1 MPIIDR
7 VRHKHIIYN
16 YLQDN
21 HVVNKGEDFNYVSVV
36 YPQDML
42 NYRYRYTGNGYMVGL
57 LDRFSPLAG
66 ALIHFRPASDCGA
79 FEAVAA
85 HGFEADESILSV
97 SLAHKWV
104 HSNPSIITGI
114 KSRIV
119 EFIENASKSDINIT
133 AAFIE
138 VLGPFA
144 NLISKLVGSD
154 TNISDFLASG
164 AYFLQQG
171 KIIVPE
177 RDIIA
182 YDGIEIQ
189 NVDYT
194 FKKTYITITDVDGL
208 TSIDKVINELKYLSL
223 FPGLLGLGEDPLEER
238 QIRVIYLGPNMI
250 GGDIAS
256 LIAKYDDPKYREF
269 LVNGLAAT
277 LIHEATKKTTLVSLG
292 IRSREIWGSYRVVVG
307 YVKED
312 LRQNGSYILPNAPN
326 LSDLPVYSDKEGRIA
341 ASRFAI
347 ALEDAAIL
355 LIMALTDVCSHK
367 AREFQT
373 VVQYLAHHAVS
384 YVRGGP
390 LYNLYE
396 LLNSDTD
403 KNKLP
408 LILYNNICNNIS
420 KPINIIKLKDDST
433 AMNSLLK
440 LIEDA
445 YNKVKEV
452 FSSTINGKYP
462 FYVEWDKQNAMPND
476 NPDEDKFFFY
486 NRVVINKELLN
497 DANLNDNI
505 RQSLAIIRS
514 SPSLGEFLG
523 TKGLSASVLSSS
535 DVNFNRFL
543 RNFGV
548 LLALPPGGYHFI
560 HNYKA
565 VIIGLIKGKPCLK
578 LSSPSEEL
586 EEKIY
591 KLNYYG
597 FAFRN
602 INRPGLAS
610 SMNIP
615 VIQYMIPQNIQVE
628 NSDTYVYS
636 SNPERY
642 GDFGVPLW
650 TRLSITMMPF
660 NDWIF
665 FFGNFV
671 GLDKLAQA
679 LRIDPDEAITS
690 TAAEQPGTG
699 TNTDLVNRST
709 SAPTPTAE
717 AQNSTSNTTP
727 ALNERISR

>member
-1 MPIIDR
+1 MLYNMPIIDR

-21 HVVNKGEDFNYVSVV
+21 HVVNQGKDFNYVSVV

-42 NYRYRYTGNGYMVGL
+42 NYRYRYTGNGYMIGL

-66 ALIHFRPASDCGA
+66 ALIHFRPASDCGE

-177 RDIIA
+177 RDMIA

-238 QIRVIYLGPNMI
+238 QVRVIYLGPNMI

-277 LIHEATKKTTLVSLG
+277 LIHEATQKTTLVSLG
-292 IRSREIWGSYRVVVG
+292 IRSRKNWDSYRTVVE
-307 YVKED
+307 YVKAD
-312 LRQNGSYILPNAPN
+312 LQQNGSYTLPKAPN
-326 LSDLPVYSDKEGRIA
+326 LSDLPVYGDKEGRIA
-341 ASRFAI
+341 ASRFVI
-347 ALEDAAIL
+347 ALEDAVIL
-355 LIMALTDVCSHK
+355 LIVALTNVCNYNDRDI
-367 AREFQT
+367 ATAFQHIG
-373 VVQYLAHHAVS
+373 AAFADE
-384 YVRGGP
+384 
-390 LYNLYE
+390 N
-396 LLNSDTD
+396 NF
-403 KNKLP
+403 P
-408 LILYNNICNNIS
+408 LILYRNICKKNS
-420 KPINIIKLKDDST
+420 KPTNIIKLNNT
-433 AMNSLLK
+433 EAMSSLLK
-440 LIEDA
+440 LVGDA

-452 FSSTINGKYP
+452 FSTVINGKYP

-497 DANLNDNI
+497 NANLSDNI

-523 TKGLSASVLSSS
+523 TKGISASVLSSS

-679 LRIDPDEAITS
+679 LRIDPDEAITG

-699 TNTDLVNRST
+699 TNTDSVNRST

>member
-1 MPIIDR
+1 MLCNMPIIDR

-21 HVVNKGEDFNYVSVV
+21 HVVNRGEDFNYISVV
-36 YPQDML
+36 YPHDMF
-42 NYRYRYTGNGYMVGL
+42 NYRYRYAGNGYMVGL
-57 LDRFSPLAG
+57 LDRFSHLAG
-66 ALIHFRPASDCGA
+66 ALVHFRPASDCGA

-104 HSNPSIITGI
+104 HNNPSIITGI

-119 EFIENASKSDINIT
+119 EFLENASKSDINIT

-144 NLISKLVGSD
+144 NLISKLVGHD
-154 TNISDFLASG
+154 AKISDFLASG

-177 RDIIA
+177 RDMIA

-189 NVDYT
+189 DVDYT
-194 FKKTYITITDVDGL
+194 FRKTYITITDVDGL
-208 TSIDKVINELKYLSL
+208 TSIDKVINELRYLSL

-277 LIHEATKKTTLVSLG
+277 LIHEATKKTSLVSLG
-292 IRSREIWGSYRVVVG
+292 IRGRKTWKAYRIVVDIVKQDLKDDGRG
-307 YVKED
+307 YSLPEPPKLAD
-312 LRQNGSYILPNAPN
+312 L
-326 LSDLPVYSDKEGRIA
+326 LSDGDEGRKNA
-341 ASRFAI
+341 ASMFAT

-355 LIMALTDVCSHK
+355 LIIALTDVCAYNDRTVSTI
-367 AREFQT
+367 FQ
-373 VVQYLAHHAVS
+373 YSLALVTGYINHQMS
-384 YVRGGP
+384 K
-390 LYNLYE
+390 
-396 LLNSDTD
+396 DTD
-403 KNKLP
+403 FNEFG
-408 LILYNNICNNIS
+408 LILYKRICENIT
-420 KPINIIKLKDDST
+420 KPTNIIKLEDKN
-433 AMNSLLK
+433 AMNSLIK
-440 LIEDA
+440 LIGDA
-445 YNKVKEV
+445 YNKINEI
-452 FSSTINGKYP
+452 FSTAINGKHP
-462 FYVEWDKQNAMPND
+462 FYIEWDKQNYDSNENDPN
-476 NPDEDKFFFY
+476 EKKFFFY
-486 NRVVINKELLN
+486 NRIVINKELLT

-505 RQSLAIIRS
+505 RQSVAIIRS

-535 DVNFNRFL
+535 DVNFNKFL

-578 LSSPSEEL
+578 LSSPSDEL

-602 INRPGLAS
+602 INRPGLVS

-615 VIQYMIPQNIQVE
+615 LIQYMIPHNIQVE
-628 NSDTYVYS
+628 NSDTYIYS

-650 TRLSITMMPF
+650 TRLSVTMTPF

-671 GLDKLAQA
+671 GLGELARA
-679 LRIDPDEAITS
+679 LRIDPDEAITG
-690 TAAEQPGTG
+690 TASEQPGTG
-699 TNTDLVNRST
+699 TNTDTVNQNT
-709 SAPTPTAE
+709 SAPTPAAG
-717 AQNSTSNTTP
+717 AQNSSSNTTP
-727 ALNERISR
+727 TLSEQIPNN

>member
-7 VRHKHIIYN
+7 IRHKHIIYN

-21 HVVNKGEDFNYVSVV
+21 HVINRGEDFNYVSAI
-36 YPQDML
+36 YPKDML

-104 HSNPSIITGI
+104 HNNPSIITGI
-114 KSRIV
+114 KSRIA

-144 NLISKLVGSD
+144 NLIQKLVGSES
-154 TNISDFLASG
+154 NISDFLASG
-164 AYFLQQG
+164 AYLLQQG
-171 KIIVPE
+171 KVIVPE
-177 RDIIA
+177 RDMIA

-194 FKKTYITITDVDGL
+194 FRKTYITITDVDGL

-223 FPGLLGLGEDPLEER
+223 FPGLLGLGADPLEER

-256 LIAKYDDPKYREF
+256 LITKYDDPKYREF

-292 IRSREIWGSYRVVVG
+292 VRSLMIWGAYRNVVK
-307 YVKED
+307 YVQED
-312 LRQNGSYILPNAPN
+312 LQSQNGAYKLPKPPN
-326 LSDLPVYSDKEGRIA
+326 LADLPIYNDKEGKIA
-341 ASRFAI
+341 AARFTT
-347 ALEDAAIL
+347 ALEDAAVL
-355 LIMALTDVCSHK
+355 LIMALTDVCRYNSRHVATAAAFIASGL
-367 AREFQT
+367 ARLLSKTDGKEF
-373 VVQYLAHHAVS
+373 S
-384 YVRGGP
+384 
-390 LYNLYE
+390 LYFY
-396 LLNSDTD
+396 
-403 KNKLP
+403 K
-408 LILYNNICNNIS
+408 NICNNIP
-420 KPINIIKLKDDST
+420 KPTNIIKLDNT
-433 AMNSLLK
+433 NAMQSLLK

-445 YNKVKEV
+445 YGKIKEI
-452 FSSTINGKYP
+452 FSITINGKYP
-462 FYVEWDKQNAMPND
+462 FYVERDKHNYVSID
-476 NPDEDKFFFY
+476 SSSDEDKFFFY
-486 NRVVINKELLN
+486 NSVVINKDLWN

-505 RQSLAIIRS
+505 RQALAIIRS
-514 SPSLGEFLG
+514 NPSLGEFLG
-523 TKGLSASVLSSS
+523 TKGLSGAVLSSS

-548 LLALPPGGYHFI
+548 LLALPPGGYHFV

-578 LSSPSEEL
+578 LSSPSDEL
-586 EEKIY
+586 EEKVY

-602 INRPGLAS
+602 INRPGLTS
-610 SMNIP
+610 SMSIP
-615 VIQYMIPQNIQVE
+615 VIQYMIPQSIQVE

-650 TRLSITMMPF
+650 TRLSVTMMPF

-679 LRIDPDEAITS
+679 LRIDPDEAITG
-690 TAAEQPGTG
+690 TAAEQAGTG
-699 TNTDLVNRST
+699 TNTDIGNQST
-709 SAPTPTAE
+709 SAPTLNAE
-717 AQNSTSNTTP
+717 AQTSSSNVTP
-727 ALNERISR
+727 TLSKSISSN

>member
-7 VRHKHIIYN
+7 IRHKHIIYN

-21 HVVNKGEDFNYVSVV
+21 HVVNKGEDFNYISVV
-36 YPQDML
+36 YPQDMF
-42 NYRYRYTGNGYMVGL
+42 NYRYRYIGNGYMVGL
-57 LDRFSPLAG
+57 LDRFSHLAG
-66 ALIHFRPASDCGA
+66 ALVHFRPASDCGV

-85 HGFEADESILSV
+85 HGFEADESILSI
-97 SLAHKWV
+97 SLVHKWV
-104 HSNPSIITGI
+104 HNNPSIITGI

-144 NLISKLVGSD
+144 NLITKLVGSN
-154 TNISDFLASG
+154 TNASDFLASG

-182 YDGIEIQ
+182 YDGIEVQ
-189 NVDYT
+189 DVDYT

-223 FPGLLGLGEDPLEER
+223 FPGILGLGEDPLEER
-238 QIRVIYLGPNMI
+238 QVRVIYLGPNMI

-256 LIAKYDDPKYREF
+256 LIAKYDDAKYREF

-292 IRSREIWGSYRVVVG
+292 VRSRDVWEAYRGVAA

-312 LRQNGSYILPNAPN
+312 LIKENGTYTLPNPPN
-326 LSDLPVYSDKEGRIA
+326 FADLPVYGNTEGKIA

-355 LIMALTDVCSHK
+355 LIMSLTDVCKYNNRSIGT
-367 AREFQT
+367 A
-373 VVQYLAHHAVS
+373 VQYIGHAIEWYLHHQVA
-384 YVRGGP
+384 
-390 LYNLYE
+390 
-396 LLNSDTD
+396 SDTD
-403 KNKLP
+403 KNKFP
-408 LILYNNICNNIS
+408 LILYRNICNNIS
-420 KPINIIKLKDDST
+420 KPTNIIKLGESSE
-433 AMNSLLK
+433 AMKSLLK
-440 LIEDA
+440 LIGDA

-452 FSSTINGKYP
+452 FSTAINGKYP
-462 FYVEWDKQNAMPND
+462 FYVEWDKQNSVPND
-476 NPDEDKFFFY
+476 NNSSEDKFFFY
-486 NRVVINKELLN
+486 NRIVIDKELVS

-548 LLALPPGGYHFI
+548 FLALPPGGYHFV

-578 LSSPSEEL
+578 LSSPSDEL

-597 FAFRN
+597 FVFRN
-602 INRPGLAS
+602 ISRPGLAS

-628 NSDTYVYS
+628 NSDTYIYS

-650 TRLSITMMPF
+650 TRLSVTMMPF
-660 NDWIF
+660 NNWIF

-679 LRIDPDEAITS
+679 LRIDPDEAITG

-699 TNTDLVNRST
+699 TNTDSNNQST

-717 AQNSTSNTTP
+717 AQNSSSNTTP
-727 ALNERISR
+727 SLQSQLSNR

>member
-7 VRHKHIIYN
+7 IRHKHIIYN

-21 HVVNKGEDFNYVSVV
+21 HVVNQGEDFNYVAVV
-36 YPQDML
+36 YPHDMI
-42 NYRYRYTGNGYMVGL
+42 NYRYRYAGNGYMVGL
-57 LDRFSPLAG
+57 LDRFSHLAG

-97 SLAHKWV
+97 SLAHKWA
-104 HSNPSIITGI
+104 HNNPSIITGI

-119 EFIENASKSDINIT
+119 EFLENASKSDINIT

-144 NLISKLVGSD
+144 NLISKLVGQEA
-154 TNISDFLASG
+154 NISDFLASG

-177 RDIIA
+177 RDMIA

-189 NVDYT
+189 DVDYT

-269 LVNGLAAT
+269 LINGLAAT
-277 LIHEATKKTTLVSLG
+277 LIHEATKKTSLVSLG
-292 IRSREIWGSYRVVVG
+292 IRGLKSWGAYRIVAQ
-307 YVKED
+307 YVKTD
-312 LRQNGSYILPNAPN
+312 LQGEGRNYSLPNPPDLAN
-326 LSDLPVYSDKEGRIA
+326 LPVYSDKDGKIA
-341 ASRFAI
+341 ATRFTT

-355 LIMALTDVCSHK
+355 LIMALTDVCVYNK
-367 AREFQT
+367 
-373 VVQYLAHHAVS
+373 
-384 YVRGGP
+384 RGIATLGEEIVYITSG
-390 LYNLYE
+390 LF
-396 LLNSDTD
+396 SDNINEND
-403 KNKLP
+403 FS
-408 LILYNNICNNIS
+408 LILYKNICNNIS
-420 KPINIIKLKDDST
+420 KPTNIIKIEDKN
-433 AMNSLLK
+433 AMNSLIK
-440 LIEDA
+440 LIGDA
-445 YNKVKEV
+445 YNKIKEI
-452 FSSTINGKYP
+452 FSTTINGKYP
-462 FYVEWDKQNAMPND
+462 FYVEWDKQNYI
-476 NPDEDKFFFY
+476 PDENNSDDNKFFFY
-486 NRVVINKELLN
+486 NRIVINKELLT

-505 RQSLAIIRS
+505 RQSVAIIRS

-523 TKGLSASVLSSS
+523 TKGISASVLSSS
-535 DVNFNRFL
+535 DVNFNKFL

-578 LSSPSEEL
+578 LDSPSDEL

-615 VIQYMIPQNIQVE
+615 LIQYMIPHNIQVE
-628 NSDTYVYS
+628 NSDTYIYS

-650 TRLSITMMPF
+650 TRLSVTMTPF

-671 GLDKLAQA
+671 GLGELAMA
-679 LRIDPDEAITS
+679 LRIDIDEATTG
-690 TAAEQPGTG
+690 TASEQPGTG
-699 TNTDLVNRST
+699 TNTDTTSQST
-709 SAPTPTAE
+709 SAPTPTAG
-717 AQNSTSNTTP
+717 AQNSSSNTTP
-727 ALNERISR
+727 TLSNKIPSN

>member
-1 MPIIDR
+1 MLYNMPIIDR

-21 HVVNKGEDFNYVSVV
+21 HVVNQGKDFNYVSVV

-42 NYRYRYTGNGYMVGL
+42 NYRYRYTGNGYMIGL

-144 NLISKLVGSD
+144 NLIQKLVGSES
-154 TNISDFLASG
+154 NISDFLASG
-164 AYFLQQG
+164 AYLLQQG

-177 RDIIA
+177 RDMIA

-194 FKKTYITITDVDGL
+194 FRKTYITITDVDGL
-208 TSIDKVINELKYLSL
+208 TSIDKVVNELKYLSL

-238 QIRVIYLGPNMI
+238 QVRVIYLGPNMI

-256 LIAKYDDPKYREF
+256 LIAKYEDPKYREF

-277 LIHEATKKTTLVSLG
+277 LIHEATQKTTLVALG
-292 IRSREIWGSYRVVVG
+292 IRSRKIHEAYRRVVE
-307 YVKED
+307 YVKD
-312 LRQNGSYILPNAPN
+312 ALRRNGSYTLPNAPN
-326 LSDLPVYSDKEGRIA
+326 LADLPVYGNKEGRIA

-347 ALEDAAIL
+347 GLEDAAIL
-355 LIMALTDVCSHK
+355 LIVALTDVCNYNNSNL
-367 AREFQT
+367 AYVGESVVSFLAESVSNTDENEFPSI
-373 VVQYLAHHAVS
+373 QY
-384 YVRGGP
+384 R
-390 LYNLYE
+390 
-396 LLNSDTD
+396 
-403 KNKLP
+403 
-408 LILYNNICNNIS
+408 NICNKIS
-420 KPINIIKLKDDST
+420 KPTNIIKLKDDST
-433 AMNSLLK
+433 SMNSLLK

-445 YNKVKEV
+445 YNKVKEI
-452 FSSTINGKYP
+452 FSTVINGKYA

-497 DANLNDNI
+497 DANLSDNI
-505 RQSLAIIRS
+505 RQYLAIIRS

-523 TKGLSASVLSSS
+523 TKGISASVLSSS

-586 EEKIY
+586 EDKIY

-679 LRIDPDEAITS
+679 LRIDPDEAITG

-699 TNTDLVNRST
+699 TNIDSANRST

>member
-1 MPIIDR
+1 MPLIDR
-7 VRHKHIIYN
+7 IRHKHIIYN

-21 HVVNKGEDFNYVSVV
+21 HVVNQGKDFNYVSVV
-36 YPQDML
+36 YPQDMV
-42 NYRYRYTGNGYMVGL
+42 NYRYRYAGNGYMIGL
-57 LDRFSPLAG
+57 LDRFSHLAG
-66 ALIHFRPASDCGA
+66 ALIHFRPASDCGT

-97 SLAHKWV
+97 SIVHKWV

-133 AAFIE
+133 AAFID

-144 NLISKLVGSD
+144 SLIGRLVGSD
-154 TNISDFLASG
+154 NNVSDFLASG

-189 NVDYT
+189 DVDYT
-194 FKKTYITITDVDGL
+194 FRKTYITITDVDGL

-238 QIRVIYLGPNMI
+238 QVRVIYLGPNMI

-256 LIAKYDDPKYREF
+256 LVAKYDDPKYREF

-277 LIHEATKKTTLVSLG
+277 LIHEATKKTTLVSLN
-292 IRSREIWGSYRVVVG
+292 IRSRKIHEAYRSVVE
-307 YVKED
+307 YVKNA
-312 LRQNGSYILPNAPN
+312 LRENGSYTLPNAPN
-326 LSDLPVYSDKEGRIA
+326 LADLPVYADKEGKIA
-341 ASRFAI
+341 ARRFAI

-355 LIMALTDVCSHK
+355 LIIALTDVCNYNTRNIASFGESFVSFLNETFFN
-367 AREFQT
+367 ADENEFP
-373 VVQYLAHHAVS
+373 S
-384 YVRGGP
+384 
-390 LYNLYE
+390 NLYR
-396 LLNSDTD
+396 
-403 KNKLP
+403 
-408 LILYNNICNNIS
+408 NICNKIS
-420 KPINIIKLKDDST
+420 KPTNIIKLKDNST

-445 YNKVKEV
+445 YNKVKEI
-452 FSSTINGKYP
+452 FSTVINGKYP
-462 FYVEWDKQNAMPND
+462 FYVEWDKQNSVSSD
-476 NPDEDKFFFY
+476 NKSDEDQFFFY
-486 NRVVINKELLN
+486 NRIVINKELLT
-497 DANLNDNI
+497 DANMNDNI
-505 RQSLAIIRS
+505 RQFLAIIRS

-523 TKGLSASVLSSS
+523 TKGISASVLSTS

-578 LSSPSEEL
+578 LSSPSDEL
-586 EEKIY
+586 EDKIY

-602 INRPGLAS
+602 INRPGLVS

-628 NSDTYVYS
+628 NSETYVYS

-679 LRIDPDEAITS
+679 LRIDPDETVTV
-690 TAAEQPGTG
+690 TASEQPGTG
-699 TNTDLVNRST
+699 INTDSVNQST
-709 SAPTPTAE
+709 SAPTPTVG
-717 AQNSTSNTTP
+717 AQNSNSNTTP
-727 ALNERISR
+727 TLGSQITSK